1 MRWWQSSP
9 VCVMMPTCYVTT
21 YHVIICHS
29 PLILLTPQRNRGP
42 RRARLPL
49 PLGCCESQ
57 TVDRRRKKRSGETSS
72 TSLYYCGLQA
82 SIPNFISQAGGRGGQ
97 AGGLEGLQPRAG
109 LEEESGSEDSQV
121 EEVRPPNTD
130 RGRLPPPHS
139 PLWY

>member
-1 MRWWQSSP
+1 MRKGRRNNYDFCSVHYDAYLFCQ
-9 VCVMMPTCYVTT
+9 YL
-21 YHVIICHS
+21 ICHNM
-29 PLILLTPQRNRGP
+29 PFFPPQRNRGP

-49 PLGCCESQ
+49 PLGCRESQ

-82 SIPNFISQAGGRGGQ
+82 SIPTFISQAGGRGGQ
-97 AGGLEGLQPRAG
+97 AGGLEGLHTREG

-130 RGRLPPPHS
+130 RGRLPPP
-139 PLWY
+139 LWY